1 MTEGIRHIK
10 QAIRDAEKWLE
21 KEAHKSGKETPDNL
35 TALRSKIDDLNKSIR
50 HLENSGSSTI
60 SDKEK
65 LAEHNVC
72 EVNDNA
78 SILDDK
84 IMRKIIH
91 LLKSYPDGLTIAG
104 IIKKLNLSRHTVLAR
119 LHVLDGKNLV
129 RVRKINMA
137 KLHFWNAPADKDE
150 EEIQVV
156 PIREDNSSIK
166 KESFEREL
174 PVDIEKLKV
183 EIRAELRNELM
194 GG

>member
-166 KESFEREL
+166 KESF
-174 PVDIEKLKV
+174 PK
-183 EIRAELRNELM
+183 M
-194 GG
+194 S